1 MGTKE
6 CLRHGIRWFKVHGA
20 MVGQPKIGRINTS
33 SKTARKVNSSRSMG
47 MSARSQFTNT
57 ARSGLST
64 SRRSDAS
71 SLAERSRRAFD
82 YDREPFLDPRFSA
95 RTHESSARS
104 ITARTET
111 TRAEVEIK
119 EKKCCRDD
127 AKKAMV
133 RKTVKRA

>member
-1 MGTKE
+1 
-6 CLRHGIRWFKVHGA
+6 
-20 MVGQPKIGRINTS
+20 
-33 SKTARKVNSSRSMG
+33 

-111 TRAEVEIK
+111 TRAEVERE
-119 EKKCCRDD
+119 EKNVAEMMRRKRWLEKQLRELD
-127 AKKAMV
+127 AEIV
-133 RKTVKRA
+133 

>member
-1 MGTKE
+1 M
-6 CLRHGIRWFKVHGA
+6 
-20 MVGQPKIGRINTS
+20 
-33 SKTARKVNSSRSMG
+33 
-47 MSARSQFTNT
+47 
-57 ARSGLST
+57 ST

-111 TRAEVEIK
+111 TRAEVEKEEKNVAEMMQRKRWLEKQLRELDAEMSMIK
-119 EKKCCRDD
+119 EE
-127 AKKAMV
+127 AGI
-133 RKTVKRA
+133 